1 MWDHAVLRNFI
12 LIIVFTIL
20 GACSAPLEEGI
31 SDPFEASNR
40 QVHEINK
47 SLDKNIVR
55 PVAVLYGDSTPVKLQ
70 SAVNNIA
77 MNFSLPS
84 NSINYILQGEI
95 KNASNSSMKFLVNST
110 LGVIGIYDASSQLG
124 IKSEKT
130 DFGETM
136 AKWGIGEGPYLDILV
151 LGPSNQRD
159 GIGRM
164 VDIVFDPVGLIGAGP
179 KGVATVTSLAFGLS
193 ARSQFRESIDSILYQ
208 SADSYAQSRL
218 FFLQNRRYELGTN
231 QTVPYIDPYN

>member
-1 MWDHAVLRNFI
+1 M
-12 LIIVFTIL
+12 FTIL
-20 GACSAPLEEGI
+20 GACSAPLEVGI

-47 SLDKNIVR
+47 SLDRNIVR
-55 PVAVLYGDSTPVKLQ
+55 PIAVLYGDSTPVQLQ

-95 KNASNSSMKFLVNST
+95 KSASNSSMKFLVNST
-110 LGVIGIYDASSQLG
+110 LGVVGIYDASSQLG

-164 VDIVFDPVGLIGAGP
+164 VDIVFDPVGLIGAGA
-179 KGVATVTSLAFGLS
+179 KGVATFTSVAFGLS

-231 QTVPYIDPYN
+231 QDVPYIDPYN

>member
-1 MWDHAVLRNFI
+1 LKNFI

-40 QVHEINK
+40 QIHEINK
-47 SLDKNIVR
+47 SLDKNIIR

-95 KNASNSSMKFLVNST
+95 KSASESSLKFLVNST
-110 LGVIGIYDASSQLG
+110 LGVVGIYDASSQLG

-164 VDIVFDPVGLIGAGP
+164 VDIVIDPVGLIGAGP
-179 KGVATVTSLAFGLS
+179 KGLATVTSLAFGLS

>member
-1 MWDHAVLRNFI
+1 MS
-12 LIIVFTIL
+12 
-20 GACSAPLEEGI
+20 ACRAPLEDGI

-40 QVHEINK
+40 QAHDINK
-47 SLDKNIVR
+47 SLDKNIIR
-55 PVAVLYGDSTPVKLQ
+55 PMAIVYGDITPIKLQ
-70 SAVNNIA
+70 SVVNNMS

-84 NSINYILQGEI
+84 YSVNYILQGEL

-110 LGVIGIYDASSQLG
+110 LGVGGIYDFSSQLG
-124 IKSEKT
+124 LTSEKT

-136 AKWGIGEGPYLDILV
+136 AKWGFREGPYLDILV

-159 GIGRM
+159 GIGKV
-164 VDIVFDPVGLIGAGP
+164 VDLVLDPVSLIGVGA
-179 KGVATVTSLAFGLS
+179 KSAATATSVAFGLS
-193 ARSQFRESIDSILYQ
+193 ARSQFRESIDSILYE

-231 QTVPYIDPYN
+231 QTEPYIDPYN

>member
-1 MWDHAVLRNFI
+1 MTLV
-12 LIIVFTIL
+12 
-20 GACSAPLEEGI
+20 ACSAPLEDSI

-47 SLDKNIVR
+47 SLDKNIIR
-55 PVAVLYGDSTPVKLQ
+55 PISILYGDSTPIKLQ
-70 SAVNNIA
+70 SIVNNIA

-95 KNASNSSMKFLVNST
+95 KSASNSSTKFLVNST
-110 LGVIGIYDASSQLG
+110 LGVAGIFDASSQLG
-124 IKSEKT
+124 LKSEQT

-136 AKWGIGEGPYLDILV
+136 AKWGIREGPYLDILV
-151 LGPSNQRD
+151 LGPSTQRD

-164 VDIVFDPVGLIGAGP
+164 VDIVFDPVSLIGAGP
-179 KGVATVTSLAFGLS
+179 KGLATFTSIAFALS
-193 ARSQFRESIDSILYQ
+193 VRSQFRESIDSVLYQ

-231 QTVPYIDPYN
+231 QTEPYIDPYN

>member
-1 MWDHAVLRNFI
+1 M
-12 LIIVFTIL
+12 FTIL

-31 SDPFEASNR
+31 SDPFEVSNR

-77 MNFSLPS
+77 TNFSLPS

-110 LGVIGIYDASSQLG
+110 LGVIGI
-124 IKSEKT
+124 
-130 DFGETM
+130 
-136 AKWGIGEGPYLDILV
+136 
-151 LGPSNQRD
+151 
-159 GIGRM
+159 
-164 VDIVFDPVGLIGAGP
+164 
-179 KGVATVTSLAFGLS
+179 
-193 ARSQFRESIDSILYQ
+193 
-208 SADSYAQSRL
+208 
-218 FFLQNRRYELGTN
+218 
-231 QTVPYIDPYN
+231 

>member
-1 MWDHAVLRNFI
+1 M
-12 LIIVFTIL
+12 FTIL

-77 MNFSLPS
+77 MNFSLPG

-95 KNASNSSMKFLVNST
+95 KSASNSSMKFLVNST
-110 LGVIGIYDASSQLG
+110 LGVVGIYDASSQLG

-159 GIGRM
+159 GIGKM

-179 KGVATVTSLAFGLS
+179 KGVATVTSVAFGLS

-231 QTVPYIDPYN
+231 QTMPYIDPYN

>member
-1 MWDHAVLRNFI
+1 MKNFI

-20 GACSAPLEEGI
+20 GACSAPLEVGI

-47 SLDKNIVR
+47 SLDRNIVR
-55 PVAVLYGDSTPVKLQ
+55 PIAVLYGDSTPVQLQ

-95 KNASNSSMKFLVNST
+95 KSASNSSMKFLVNST
-110 LGVIGIYDASSQLG
+110 LGVVGIYDASSQLG

-164 VDIVFDPVGLIGAGP
+164 VDIVFDPVGLIGAGA
-179 KGVATVTSLAFGLS
+179 KGVATFTSVAFGLS

-231 QTVPYIDPYN
+231 QALPYIDPYN

>member
-1 MWDHAVLRNFI
+1 MTLV
-12 LIIVFTIL
+12 
-20 GACSAPLEEGI
+20 ACSAPLEDSI

-47 SLDKNIVR
+47 SLDKNIIR
-55 PVAVLYGDSTPVKLQ
+55 PISILYGDSTPIKLQ
-70 SAVNNIA
+70 SIVNNIA

-95 KNASNSSMKFLVNST
+95 KSASNSSTKFLVNST
-110 LGVIGIYDASSQLG
+110 LGVAGIFDASSQLG
-124 IKSEKT
+124 LKSEKT

-164 VDIVFDPVGLIGAGP
+164 VDIVFDPVSLIGAGP
-179 KGVATVTSLAFGLS
+179 KGLATFTSIAFALS
-193 ARSQFRESIDSILYQ
+193 VRSQFRESIDSVLYQ

-231 QTVPYIDPYN
+231 QTEPYIDPYN

>member
-1 MWDHAVLRNFI
+1 MM
-12 LIIVFTIL
+12 FTFL

-47 SLDKNIVR
+47 SLDENIVR
-55 PVAVLYGDSTPVKLQ
+55 PVAVLYGDSTPVELQ

-84 NSINYILQGEI
+84 NCINYILQGEI
-95 KNASNSSMKFLVNST
+95 KSASKSSMKFLVNST
-110 LGVIGIYDASSQLG
+110 LGVVGIYDASSRLG

-164 VDIVFDPVGLIGAGP
+164 VDIVFDPVGLIGVGP
-179 KGVATVTSLAFGLS
+179 KGVATVTSVAFGLS

>member
-1 MWDHAVLRNFI
+1 M
-12 LIIVFTIL
+12 FTIL

-40 QVHEINK
+40 QIHEINK

-95 KNASNSSMKFLVNST
+95 KSASKSSLKFLVNST
-110 LGVIGIYDASSQLG
+110 LGVVGIYDASSQLG

-164 VDIVFDPVGLIGAGP
+164 VDIVFDPVGLIGAGA
-179 KGVATVTSLAFGLS
+179 KGVATFTSVAFGLS

>member
-1 MWDHAVLRNFI
+1 MKNFV

-20 GACSAPLEEGI
+20 GACSAPLEVGI

-47 SLDKNIVR
+47 SLDRNIVR
-55 PVAVLYGDSTPVKLQ
+55 PIAVFYGDSTPVQLQ

-95 KNASNSSMKFLVNST
+95 KSASNSSMKFLVNST
-110 LGVIGIYDASSQLG
+110 LGVVGIYDASSQLG

-164 VDIVFDPVGLIGAGP
+164 VDIVFDPVGLIGAGA
-179 KGVATVTSLAFGLS
+179 KGVATVTSVAFGLS
-193 ARSQFRESIDSILYQ
+193 ARSQFRESIDSILYH

-231 QTVPYIDPYN
+231 QTEPYIDPYN

>member
-1 MWDHAVLRNFI
+1 MKNFI

-55 PVAVLYGDSTPVKLQ
+55 PIAVLYGDSTPVQLQ

-95 KNASNSSMKFLVNST
+95 KSASNSSMKFLVNST

-231 QTVPYIDPYN
+231 QTMPYIDPYN

>member
-1 MWDHAVLRNFI
+1 M
-12 LIIVFTIL
+12 FTIL

-40 QVHEINK
+40 QIHEINK
-47 SLDKNIVR
+47 SLDKNIIR

-95 KNASNSSMKFLVNST
+95 KSASNSSMKFLVNST
-110 LGVIGIYDASSQLG
+110 LGVVGIYDASSQLG

-164 VDIVFDPVGLIGAGP
+164 VDIVFDPVGLIGAGA
-179 KGVATVTSLAFGLS
+179 KGVATFTSVAFGLS